1 MSAHP
6 PARSWPP
13 HGPATPR
20 PPYGQDVAAVIAGR
34 RPAPTHAGAPHYP
47 VGGQP
52 NPWAQNGIRLG
63 NAVGVNDQAT
73 VVRSRAHRV
82 VAYPS
87 PPSGPPFLPP
97 PGWQPGPA
105 LPPLP
110 TSRGNRHLRWAVIGG
125 VAAAALAITLG
136 TGLVVTTAGDSEVA
150 AVDTA
155 AIPPPS
161 PPSSSTPAP
170 APVVALSALPGL
182 LLDTAT
188 INSIEGT
195 RNIAVLAAGE
205 TALAYSG
212 LDNDRPDCGEIQG
225 PALQSALDNSGWVG
239 VRTQSLSDPVGP
251 NGNEH
256 LINNAVIYYPTAQ
269 AANDFAAKQADAWAR
284 CNGATL
290 HTTSSSDAPSIW
302 LVATTTKEG
311 GVLSVT
317 TTQEGGGGWG
327 CQHALA
333 VRSNIV
339 TDSRSCG
346 ESRTDQARSMAS
358 RMADRIAAQ

>member
-1 MSAHP
+1 MSAHS

-13 HGPATPR
+13 NGPGFAPA
-20 PPYGQDVAAVIAGR
+20 PYGQDVAAVIAGR
-34 RPAPTHAGAPHYP
+34 RPARTHVGAPHYP

-63 NAVGVNDQAT
+63 NAVGINDQAT

-87 PPSGPPFLPP
+87 PPSGPPFPP
-97 PGWQPGPA
+97 PGWHPGPA
-105 LPPLP
+105 LAPLP
-110 TSRGNRHLRWAVIGG
+110 TPRGNRRLRWAVIGG

-136 TGLVVTTAGDSEVA
+136 TGLVVTAADDSEVA

-182 LLDTAT
+182 LLNTAT
-188 INSIEGT
+188 INSIEGSHS
-195 RNIAVLAAGE
+195 IAVLAGGE

-239 VRTQSLSDPVGP
+239 VRTQSLADP
-251 NGNEH
+251 NGTEH
-256 LINNAVIYYPTAQ
+256 LINNAVIYYPSAQ
-269 AANDFAAKQADAWAR
+269 AANDFAAKQAEAWAR

-302 LVATTTKEG
+302 LVATTTDEG

-327 CQHALA
+327 CQHALV
-333 VRSNIV
+333 VRNNIV